1 MATGDAG
8 DGSECGAAMGA
19 AQNDGAG
26 VGVGRGKAEMDT
38 NQLFQRMIGA
48 ARLDV
53 NTYEEVERDT
63 SATQQALVVVILAA
77 VAGGIGGLD
86 DGGVGL
92 IGGVIAGIVGWAV
105 MAAIVYFVGTRFFG
119 TAETQADWGQL
130 ARTLG
135 FAYTPSLLN
144 VLGFIPVVEWIV
156 AIVVLIWGI
165 AATIIAIRA
174 ALDFS
179 TGRAVGTAIVS
190 WIGVA
195 IVVGIIAAIVSA

>member
-8 DGSECGAAMGA
+8 DGCECGAAMGA
-19 AQNDGAG
+19 ARNDGAG
-26 VGVGRGKAEMDT
+26 VGVGRGNAEMDT

-77 VAGGIGGLD
+77 VASGIGGLD
-86 DGGVGL
+86 DGGAGL
-92 IGGVIAGIVGWAV
+92 IGGVIVGIVGWAV
-105 MAAIVYFVGTRFFG
+105 MAAIIYFVGTRIFG

-156 AIVVLIWGI
+156 AIVVFVWGI
-165 AATIIAIRA
+165 AATIIAIRQ

-195 IVVGIIAAIVSA
+195 IVAGIIYAIVS